1 MLDRLSETLYHEL
14 RTLAGREMR
23 RERPAHTLS
32 ATALVHEALLRID
45 PYTLGA
51 PAPDADESPARE
63 TPEREVER
71 ATRRATL
78 FRSAALAMRRVLVEH
93 ARARLAV
100 KRGSGLPERLRIDLE
115 TIVDIGDLASDARC
129 DVMLAFDAALTKL
142 EVVSP
147 SFAEVVRLRFFAG
160 LTIAEVARA
169 LGVSE
174 RTVDNH
180 WLYARAWL
188 ARELE
193 SLDPA

>member
-23 RERPAHTLS
+23 RERRAHTLS
-32 ATALVHEALLRID
+32 ATALVHEALMRIEPD
-45 PYTLGA
+45 TLGA
-51 PAPDADESPARE
+51 PAPIADE

-71 ATRRATL
+71 AARRATL
-78 FRSAALAMRRVLVEH
+78 FRTAALAMRRVLVEH

-100 KRGSGLPERLRIDLE
+100 KRGSGLPERLRIDLD
-115 TIVDIGDLASDARC
+115 TIVDLGDLASDARC
-129 DVMLAFDAALTKL
+129 DLMLAFDAALSKL

-160 LTIAEVARA
+160 LTIAEVASA

-188 ARELE
+188 TRELE
-193 SLDPA
+193 SLDSA